1 MLGSKVRL
9 NQKVEYHHL
18 IFKIQTPHLLPE
30 LTAWVLPL
38 YTHIYCLEQHK
49 QALVLDEICPFVQS
63 LFLFE
68 APAHTSGRGID
79 TNGQIIGDEFRKALQ
94 WQEHWYHCHPNSVG
108 SPVLINQ
115 AGLPAVD
122 GGLQQ
127 GGLAWQMLSEA
138 TLKAAA
144 SSPTWEGLLCHWA
157 LPEQQSEASEALRS
171 HQGCPC
177 QPQPPDGGAL
187 PGPPGP
193 LTCGYLS
200 AGSTR
205 LSMARTKAAVLP
217 VPDCDWAI
225 RFCGLDPGRTEMRM
239 TSVRNNQV
247 FTCSLWVVGKGIFP
261 LIQVF
266 CLERNDKFFICC

>member
-18 IFKIQTPHLLPE
+18 TFKIQTSHLLPE

-68 APAHTSGRGID
+68 APAHTSGRGTD

-94 WQEHWYHCHPNSVG
+94 WQATG
-108 SPVLINQ
+108 SRAAGTPVSLPPKQ
-115 AGLPAVD
+115 CGEPRPHQPGPPVSCRQKPSAGRP
-122 GGLQQ
+122 
-127 GGLAWQMLSEA
+127 GLADAVRSHIQGCCFESYPW
-138 TLKAAA
+138 K
-144 SSPTWEGLLCHWA
+144 GLLCHWA
-157 LPEQQSEASEALRS
+157 LPEQQSEASEAFRF

-187 PGPPGP
+187 LGPPGP
-193 LTCGYLS
+193 PHLWVSLCWFHPAEHGQDEGGRFT
-200 AGSTR
+200 STR
-205 LSMARTKAAVLP
+205 LRL
-217 VPDCDWAI
+217 
-225 RFCGLDPGRTEMRM
+225 G
-239 TSVRNNQV
+239 NQV
-247 FTCSLWVVGKGIFP
+247 LWAGPRKNRDEDNIG
-261 LIQVF
+261 
-266 CLERNDKFFICC
+266 